1 MTYRK
6 KLMTALKTFAQVDD
20 VDTHVRDSGNI
31 KSMVE
36 KIGEEECEKIA
47 DMSFTIP
54 IKDIKQIVMKAILLG
69 RLAKAR
75 MVTRVVLPRM
85 HLYFVGTEADVVKK
99 LKELESSTLDG
110 KEEAETIE

>member
-1 MTYRK
+1 MIYRK

-31 KSMVE
+31 KSMVA
-36 KIGEEECEKIA
+36 KIGAEECEKIA
-47 DMSFTIP
+47 DMSFNLP
-54 IKDIKQIVMKAILLG
+54 ITDIKKVVMKAILLG

-85 HLYFVGTEADVVKK
+85 HLYFVGTEADVVRK
-99 LKELESSTLDG
+99 LKTLESPPT
-110 KEEAETIE
+110 EEEETVPR